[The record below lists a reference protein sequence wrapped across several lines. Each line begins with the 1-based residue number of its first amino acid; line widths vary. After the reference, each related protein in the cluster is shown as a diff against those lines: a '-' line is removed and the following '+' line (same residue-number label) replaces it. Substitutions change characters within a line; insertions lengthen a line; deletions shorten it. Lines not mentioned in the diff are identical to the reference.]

1 MFLVIPMSGDLLS
14 QNGKNPCTI
23 NRVSP
28 LLWDKA
34 EKKFLLKYFL
44 KQREIHCSTSITRQ
58 QGQKQPTINVHG
70 PAG

>member
-1 MFLVIPMSGDLLS
+1 MG
-14 QNGKNPCTI
+14 QGGK
-23 NRVSP
+23 
-28 LLWDKA
+28 
-34 EKKFLLKYFL
+34 KKFLLKYFL